1 MKGRL
6 WLLSVFL
13 LIVAAVFLAP
23 ARALTRGKEASKS
36 SPQATGRE
44 APSQQCSQVPEGREI
59 EPPDPGQPLPGP
71 ICTASFCSQ
80 FEGVRC
86 VAGSHCNGQNKDK
99 CIYNQMPDASCIAP
113 DPLPA
118 SWCGGC
124 N

>member
-23 ARALTRGKEASKS
+23 TRALTGGKEASKS

-59 EPPDPGQPLPGP
+59 EPPDPGQPLPG
-71 ICTASFCSQ
+71 CLGTSFCSQ
-80 FEGVRC
+80 YDGIRC
-86 VAGSHCNGQNKDK
+86 MVDGAFCNGK
-99 CIYNQMPDASCIAP
+99 CRYVQLSDPSCTQP
-113 DPLPA
+113 DPVPP
-118 SWCGGC
+118 SWGCGC
-124 N
+124 T